1 MDFEKTLHRFQ
12 SFMYSF
18 PWILLKPWESQKIPP
33 RVNALEVLW
42 GGWWWLLLP
51 VGGAGAGE
59 LGAVWANLHLAQIQS
74 LPYTPSTSQP
84 QEDAHCVCTQTG
96 VRTQS
101 GKEWP
106 SAFQQLLFRKISPL
120 GQAG

>member
-74 LPYTPSTSQP
+74 LPYTPSTS
-84 QEDAHCVCTQTG
+84 HKRMLTVCVHRQ
-96 VRTQS
+96 VS
-101 GKEWP
+101 GHRAGRSGP
-106 SAFQQLLFRKISPL
+106 LLSSSFCFEKLVP
-120 GQAG
+120 